1 MRVLRFSWIVML
13 SVLAASASAFTI
25 NGNVKTPLGC
35 APEGATVELL
45 DVSLLPGG
53 IVKTKLLGT
62 GFVDA
67 AGHFAITFPW
77 VIAVG
82 PPMPPSFESGGP
94 DVIVRMRQLVDGAAQ
109 PVLDESPSDTRW
121 NLANGSTL
129 SLTTN
134 ASALCHSGVSSAPH
148 NNDFVFTRVGAIPT
162 ADIDCRGDIASSG
175 YAYKS
180 TTTAVK
186 GNSTN
191 QPFGGTMDLFGF
203 FGSMSGVNRYRI
215 QYSTDGV
222 TFTDLSDPLSDS
234 YYDSATHAWKSES
247 MGPESLGGT
256 GNLYK
261 LPYVEK
267 PALAWSWFNRL
278 AVVDSR
284 KLPDGVERFTVIGY
298 NWNEST
304 HTLTMS
310 PATLHIDPAFGV
322 IRLQIDNTPPAY
334 SINSIL
340 RNNAAVHPCDFVTL
354 QGADVLEIRFTAQ
367 DPLGHLAA
375 YALSAMYGHN
385 QVVSPA
391 PAPPG
396 STDEAVDG
404 YSNHIAA
411 TLTWNGAPEYAIQ
424 YKAATYPAAAMP
436 TCAYQMRLSVTKRTT
451 NGYGLIYH
459 DLEDTWHIT
468 IVR

>member
-1 MRVLRFSWIVML
+1 MHVLRFFWIVML
-13 SVLAASASAFTI
+13 SGLAASASAFTI

-62 GFVDA
+62 GYVDA
-67 AGHFAITFPW
+67 VGHFAITFPW

-82 PPMPPSFESGGP
+82 PPVPPGFESGGP

-121 NLANGSTL
+121 NVATGTTL
-129 SLTTN
+129 SLTTD
-134 ASALCHSGVSSAPH
+134 ASALCRAGVSSAPH
-148 NNDFVFTRVGAIPT
+148 NNEFVFTRVGAIPT

-180 TTTAVK
+180 ATSAV
-186 GNSTN
+186 NSNLTN

-203 FGSMSGVNRYRI
+203 FGSMSGVNRYKI
-215 QYSTDGV
+215 QYSIGGAPPV
-222 TFTDLSDPLSDS
+222 DLSGALSDS
-234 YYDSATHAWKSES
+234 YYESATHSWKSAS
-247 MGPESLGGT
+247 MGPESLAGT
-256 GNLYK
+256 DNLYK
-261 LPYVEK
+261 LPYVEMPTK
-267 PALAWSWFNRL
+267 AWSWFNRL

-284 KLPDGVERFTVIGY
+284 EAADGVVRFLVTGY
-298 NWNEST
+298 TWDGT
-304 HTLTMS
+304 TLTKN
-310 PATLHIDPAFGV
+310 PATFHVDPATEA
-322 IRLQIDNTPPAY
+322 IRLQIDNTAPAY

-340 RNNAAVHPCDFVTL
+340 RNGTPVHPCDFVTL
-354 QGADVLEIRFTAQ
+354 QGTDVLEVRFTAQ
-367 DPLGHLAA
+367 DPLGHLAT
-375 YALSAMYGHN
+375 YTLSAMYGHN

-396 STDEAVDG
+396 STDTAVDG
-404 YSNHIAA
+404 YANHISA
-411 TLTWNGAPEYAIQ
+411 TLTWTGAPEYVVQ

-451 NGYGLIYH
+451 NGYGLIFH